1 MMALDIRAILEHL
14 PHRYPMLLVDR
25 VLEVEPGKR
34 IVAIKNVTINEPF
47 FNGHFPHL
55 PVMPGVLQIEALAQA
70 AGILSFQTM
79 GRVSDDRSV
88 YYFVGIDGARFK
100 RPVVP
105 GDQLR
110 LEVEILKVARSI
122 WKYSGRA
129 LVDGQVSAEAEL
141 MCTLRDI
148 EPPAVRPAAAEGP
161 AEGSPVGNGSDG
173 SGQ

>member
-1 MMALDIRAILEHL
+1 MKPI
-14 PHRYPMLLVDR
+14 
-25 VLEVEPGKR
+25 
-34 IVAIKNVTINEPF
+34 
-47 FNGHFPHL
+47 GHFPHL

-100 RPVVP
+100 RPVSP
-105 GDQLR
+105 GDQLI
-110 LEVEILKVARSI
+110 LDVEITRVARSI

-129 LVDGQVSAEAEL
+129 TVEGQTTAEAEL

-148 EPPAVRPAAAEGP
+148 DPPAGKPTAVA
-161 AEGSPVGNGSDG
+161 DG
-173 SGQ
+173 APPTGE